1 MFRDYPYPQVP
12 KVRVTLRAMADKRRS
27 ILITGCSSG
36 CGLDA
41 AFTLK
46 ARGWR
51 VFAACRK
58 ERDCEELRDQ
68 GLESPRIDYNDELSI
83 TTGYQQVLDVHPAPS
98 TRHPAPGTHSHEAG
112 RPPIVGL
119 HVLSVPHSL
128 AGARCDGRHTGRAV
142 QQRRVRD
149 ARRMRLVP

>member
-1 MFRDYPYPQVP
+1 
-12 KVRVTLRAMADKRRS
+12 MADKRRS

-83 TTGYQQVLDVHPAPS
+83 TTGYQQVLDATGGTLDALYNNGAFAMLGAVEDVPTAGLRELFEANFFGWPS
-98 TRHPAPGTHSHEAG
+98 PE
-112 RPPIVGL
+112 PPP
-119 HVLSVPHSL
+119 SPS
-128 AGARCDGRHTGRAV
+128 A
-142 QQRRVRD
+142 
-149 ARRMRLVP
+149 

>member
-1 MFRDYPYPQVP
+1 MPLFAGFPANLGENGF
-12 KVRVTLRAMADKRRS
+12 KKLRQQTAPSHTMACKPS

-83 TTGYQQVLDVHPAPS
+83 TTGYQQVLDA
-98 TRHPAPGTHSHEAG
+98 TGGTLDA
-112 RPPIVGL
+112 L
-119 HVLSVPHSL
+119 YNN
-128 AGARCDGRHTGRAV
+128 GAFA
-142 QQRRVRD
+142 
-149 ARRMRLVP
+149 ML

>member
-83 TTGYQQVLDVHPAPS
+83 TTGYQQVLDVHPVPS
-98 TRHPAPGTHSHEAG
+98 TRQQHPAPTHT
-112 RPPIVGL
+112 RP
-119 HVLSVPHSL
+119 
-128 AGARCDGRHTGRAV
+128 AV
-142 QQRRVRD
+142 H
-149 ARRMRLVP
+149 APSG